1 MYLRYFGL
9 RKTWL
14 NKSPKST
21 LSEDSSESDMQ
32 GGANTV
38 EICTAPPL
46 PYLSQL
52 TQFCSKKCLSVICK
66 VLRMFVSM
74 LTKDDKYSLRNR
86 DKLRQPI
93 EKQLSQEQ
101 NNFLNFFLH
110 F

>member
-46 PYLSQL
+46 PYLL
-52 TQFCSKKCLSVICK
+52 TTANAILFEKMSLSDMQS
-66 VLRMFVSM
+66 L
-74 LTKDDKYSLRNR
+74 KDVC
-86 DKLRQPI
+86 
-93 EKQLSQEQ
+93 
-101 NNFLNFFLH
+101 
-110 F
+110 

>member
-1 MYLRYFGL
+1 MYFRYFGL

-46 PYLSQL
+46 PYLLITANAILFEKMS
-52 TQFCSKKCLSVICK
+52 LSDMQS
-66 VLRMFVSM
+66 L
-74 LTKDDKYSLRNR
+74 KDVC
-86 DKLRQPI
+86 
-93 EKQLSQEQ
+93 
-101 NNFLNFFLH
+101 
-110 F
+110 

>member
-38 EICTAPPL
+38 EI
-46 PYLSQL
+46 
-52 TQFCSKKCLSVICK
+52 
-66 VLRMFVSM
+66 
-74 LTKDDKYSLRNR
+74 
-86 DKLRQPI
+86 
-93 EKQLSQEQ
+93 
-101 NNFLNFFLH
+101 
-110 F
+110 

>member
-38 EICTAPPL
+38 EICTTPPL
-46 PYLSQL
+46 PYLLL
-52 TQFCSKKCLSVICK
+52 TVKAIELKKI
-66 VLRMFVSM
+66 
-74 LTKDDKYSLRNR
+74 SLA
-86 DKLRQPI
+86 DMQILKTVC
-93 EKQLSQEQ
+93 
-101 NNFLNFFLH
+101 
-110 F
+110 